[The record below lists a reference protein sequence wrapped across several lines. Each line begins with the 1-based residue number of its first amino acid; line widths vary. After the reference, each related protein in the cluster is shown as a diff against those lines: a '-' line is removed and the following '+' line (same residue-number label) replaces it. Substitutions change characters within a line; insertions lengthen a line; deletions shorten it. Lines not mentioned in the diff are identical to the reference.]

1 MDGSAL
7 SQNNKTERVILCET
21 SVCGVV
27 SEVIPRRNPRSVG
40 EDGNAWRDLPNRVA
54 YGTALVCCRETFFPR
69 RATSRTTALLTC
81 SAFSRDFVSCQT
93 FHTLAYH
100 SLPVTAVA
108 SPPFYP

>member
-1 MDGSAL
+1 MVVRYPKITRRSESSYVKL
-7 SQNNKTERVILCET
+7 LCA
-21 SVCGVV
+21 GVV
-27 SEVIPRRNPRSVG
+27 SEVIPRRSVG

-100 SLPVTAVA
+100 SLPVTA
-108 SPPFYP
+108 